1 MQPSSD
7 QIIHAKSAKPLTGVK
22 MMVPLWTYGTLKAQR
37 GDTTWGVAGYQLAV
51 DKVAPCEEAPKKSK

>member
-1 MQPSSD
+1 
-7 QIIHAKSAKPLTGVK
+7 